1 MRQTITCLDDLQ
13 RLACRRAP
21 RLFYD
26 YVDSGSWTQAT
37 YRENSKDLARLHF
50 R

>member
-13 RLACRRAP
+13 RLARRRVP

-26 YVDSGSWTQAT
+26 YVDSGS
-37 YRENSKDLARLHF
+37 
-50 R
+50 